1 MRDLSFY
8 NELLQNEDRRHRNQL
23 NVIDSQLEAI
33 KPWVQLSKK
42 ASKIAYDLGEK
53 RNEKAQADHQIKIL
67 TADEWDP
74 SVINKHNKQKR
85 DFKLADNNLNN
96 EIIGLKKEGY
106 GPTLINYLKSLRGG
120 AKIGAAE
127 GAAERIA
134 DNYPSYIDAQLAEND
149 SLFIDQTAEGGRRF
163 AVNDVQT
170 ESELRE
176 AVSVLRKEYWEK
188 SGLTGINTLIV
199 KDKAWKK
206 IKTAESNLIK
216 AKQKQDSILQGLKET
231 DEAIVRFKSD
241 GDYVALLTSIATT
254 DDENGKARSWTDAR
268 KIALTTIQKMAD
280 DPTITEER
288 LDDIIEGIAKQSP
301 SHMKDT
307 YGEFNPGFIEELKL
321 INKDAWDKI
330 REQEDDDRD
339 KLYGSLKDEWEDFA
353 KENEIT
359 EANKKSMSEQVLT
372 MTGRKATF
380 LQDYETRQDT
390 NDDQARE
397 NLTELKRIRP
407 GNALYES
414 DLLPYS
420 NKIYREY
427 ISQVKESE
435 NLRDFDT
442 DYSEKIDDYIDKMI
456 TTSRGLNW
464 FNKGGDLEFEMKD
477 IMEADIDSMKRDLLT
492 QYTPAQAYRQIKEH
506 IRAKIK
512 NKDDKNEYLDEAKL
526 AIKDTFDKGT
536 TREFRKDLSRAMGAL
551 ASNPSLYNS
560 LVVVDKEY
568 LDAAEKYRDT
578 SQEGDPVPEIF
589 SMIAKE
595 FPTLEPFDIMN
606 GQLEAAGLKPVEKPK
621 IEQDIDKAPDNLL
634 RTLRCQP
641 TQTGLARCY
650 VEVQRLKGEDKD
662 GYQMDWSNPEF
673 LTPGLEMT
681 GTFPLPAGEKLI
693 K

>member
-127 GAAERIA
+127 GFAERIA
-134 DNYPSYIDAQLAEND
+134 DNYPAYLEAQLAEND

-176 AVSVLRKEYWEK
+176 ALGVLKKEYWEK

-199 KDKAWKK
+199 RDKAWKK

-216 AKQKQDSILQGLKET
+216 AKQKQDSILQGIKET

-241 GDYVALLTSIATT
+241 GDYVALLTSIAAT
-254 DDENGKARSWTDAR
+254 DDDNGKARSWTDAK
-268 KIALTTIQKMAD
+268 KIALTTIKKMAA

-301 SHMKDT
+301 SHMKGT
-307 YGEFNPGFIEELKL
+307 YGEFNPGFIEELKT
-321 INKDAWDKI
+321 INREAWKKI
-330 REQEDDDRD
+330 EDDKEDERNQ
-339 KLYGSLKDEWEDFA
+339 LYDSLENEWEDFA

-359 EANKKSMSEQVLT
+359 EANKKAMSKQVLA

-380 LQDYETRQDT
+380 LQDYETRQER
-390 NDDQARE
+390 NDDQARIYLNRTE
-397 NLTELKRIRP
+397 FLRGYLTKE
-407 GNALYES
+407 
-414 DLLPYS
+414 DLLPFS
-420 NKIYREY
+420 DTIRTEF
-427 ISQVKESE
+427 SDQVQKGKD
-435 NLRDFDT
+435 LRKFND
-442 DYSEKIDDYIDKMI
+442 DYSEKIDNFIDRQI
-456 TTSRGLNW
+456 SDSRGLNW

-477 IMEADIDSMKRDLLT
+477 IMEADIDSMTRDLLT
-492 QYTPAQAYRQIKEH
+492 DNTPENAYKLIKDH
-506 IRAKIK
+506 VRAKIK
-512 NKDDKNEYLDEAKL
+512 NKDGENEYLNEAKL
-526 AIKDTFDKGT
+526 AIKSTFDKGT
-536 TREFRKDLSRAMGAL
+536 TREFRKDLARAMAPL
-551 ASNPSLYNS
+551 ASNPSLYNK

-578 SQEGDPVPEIF
+578 AQDGDPVPEIF
-589 SMIAKE
+589 SMLAKE

-621 IEQDIDKAPDNLL
+621 IEQDIDNAPDNLL

-650 VEVQRLKGEDKD
+650 VEVQRLKGEDED

-673 LTPGLEMT
+673 LTPGLEY
-681 GTFPLPAGEKLI
+681 
-693 K
+693 